1 MKRANPLIAGGKKE
15 MTLRLIV
22 FLSLWL
28 ITALTSASTAGG
40 FTVRA
45 EGEWQKGKVETDAK
59 RLATEKALHNA
70 VEKAVRL
77 ILGEQEEE
85 KIKRF
90 LGEQV
95 YGADPMKYVLNYRIL
110 SAGWI
115 THFDVLDR
123 TDDTEL
129 AQPFGVEKYHVWI
142 EATID
147 ENALREDLRELI
159 PPEKRLITEVSVVIL
174 GSEDYSTFEKIK
186 ETIEALPLVRE
197 VSYDSFSKNM
207 TVLRVD
213 VFGSGHDLYERL
225 RQKTANFIIIP
236 AGLQKV
242 IITPERGY

>member
-1 MKRANPLIAGGKKE
+1 MGKRTLYLI
-15 MTLRLIV
+15 LL
-22 FLSLWL
+22 
-28 ITALTSASTAGG
+28 TALLSMVGLHAHGSGL
-40 FTVRA
+40 VVKA
-45 EGEWQKGKVETDAK
+45 EGSWQKGEVETDAK
-59 RLATEKALHNA
+59 RLATEKALNNA
-70 VEKAVRL
+70 VEEAIKV
-77 ILGEQEEE
+77 ILGGEKEEGT
-85 KIKRF
+85 IKGF
-90 LGEQV
+90 LESRV

-115 THFDVLDR
+115 THFDTIER
-123 TDDTEL
+123 ADDADTS
-129 AQPFGVEKYHVWI
+129 QPFGIEKYHVWI